1 MPIKQG
7 IDPILS
13 ENVSD
18 QPLQDGGDGDS
29 YIKFIPSK
37 TPLGKN
43 LPDDIDSLLK
53 DTLKDMDNDE
63 ALAASLK
70 NLQKL

>member
-1 MPIKQG
+1 M
-7 IDPILS
+7 
-13 ENVSD
+13 EVA
-18 QPLQDGGDGDS
+18 GDS